1 MQELRDGVGQ
11 EDQAFEPA
19 SLSRDERARAE
30 AWLPESAA
38 AAALWAVASMELGAQ
53 VCIATG
59 RPACGACPVAAECA
73 WRAAGYPGWSGPARR
88 GQTYA
93 GTDRQCRG
101 VLLGVLRDAD
111 GAVPRDRLLAA
122 WSADP
127 VQAERALASLLA
139 DGLVRSDADGLRL

>member
-1 MQELRDGVGQ
+1 
-11 EDQAFEPA
+11 
-19 SLSRDERARAE
+19 
-30 AWLPESAA
+30 
-38 AAALWAVASMELGAQ
+38 
-53 VCIATG
+53 
-59 RPACGACPVAAECA
+59 
-73 WRAAGYPGWSGPARR
+73 
-88 GQTYA
+88 
-93 GTDRQCRG
+93 